1 MAEHMTA
8 DQLREDLV
16 ALEKS
21 VRNIEL
27 FGAEQDAYDDRAEVC
42 KKLLALAARLSG
54 MAAGWQPIETAPKRR
69 RVFLAS
75 LIGGKWR
82 CVVASYYTQDDMADW
97 ENGDE
102 CSPGWYER
110 SDAHEDA
117 TETVYLV
124 GGEPKF
130 WRPLPAAPEPPHV

>member
-1 MAEHMTA
+1 MADHMTA
-8 DQLREDLV
+8 EQLRAELERIANHCEDAGLIV
-16 ALEKS
+16 APGEL
-21 VRNIEL
+21 RNI
-27 FGAEQDAYDDRAEVC
+27 
-42 KKLLALAARLSG
+42 AARLSG
-54 MAAGWQPIETAPKRR
+54 MAAVPTWQPIETAPKRR

-130 WRPLPAAPEPPHV
+130 WRPLPAAPEPPHD